1 MTTGVHFEK
10 AYSKQQIKNHLRP
23 SYRHEL
29 VEYLFYFLRVFL
41 VVALVFS
48 LIRTFVF
55 YTIGIDGLS
64 MNPNLQDQEIVY
76 LDLLTPRFS
85 DYRRGDIVVLRPP
98 EGVFERENKLYI
110 KRVIGLPGETVGYNE
125 GEVIVYNRN
134 YPDGITL
141 TEPYLGDTVR
151 TYKSIQKADRG
162 FVEEPLGEGEYFV
175 LGDNRTQSQD
185 SRGFGEVQKGRII
198 GRVFFHLDAD
208 EGPRFFD
215 LPRYNIA
222 N

>member
-1 MTTGVHFEK
+1 MTNGVHFEK

-29 VEYLFYFLRVFL
+29 AEYLFYFLRVFL

-64 MNPNLQDQEIVY
+64 MSPNLQDQEIVY

-85 DYRRGDIVVLRPP
+85 TYRRGDIVVLRPP

-141 TEPYLGDTVR
+141 IEPYLGDTVR

-162 FVEEPLGEGEYFV
+162 FVEEQLGENEYFV

-198 GRVFFHLDAD
+198 GRVFFHLDAG